1 MKISTFFYTLRQGII
16 NVFRNKWF
24 TLASMATIGACLFI
38 FGIAYSLLV
47 NFQHMVKTAEE
58 GVSITVFYEEGL
70 SQTEIDL
77 IGDQIEARTEVAKV
91 VFVSADEAWAEFSA
105 ELGEAAEGITENP
118 LVNSANHEVYLNDV
132 SAQANLVKYIEQI
145 EGVRKVN
152 QSEFTANLFT
162 GVNSLVTY
170 VSIGMI
176 AILLSVSVFLIS
188 NTVTIGISVR
198 KEEITVMKYIGATDF
213 FVRAPFVFEGI
224 IIGLIGSALPL
235 VLIYYIYEVAL
246 RFLAEKFA
254 FLSSLLVTLPVWDVF
269 TVLIPVSLAIG
280 VGIGFF
286 GSFFTVRKHLK
297 V

>member
-1 MKISTFFYTLRQGII
+1 MKISTFFYTLKQGII

-24 TLASMATIGACLFI
+24 TLASLATISACLFI

-58 GVSITVFYEEGL
+58 GVSITVFYDEGL
-70 SQTEIDL
+70 PQEEIDL
-77 IGDQIEARTEVAKV
+77 IGAQIEARTEVSKV

-132 SAQANLVKYIEQI
+132 SAQGHLVKYIEQI

-235 VLIYYIYEVAL
+235 VLLYYIYEVAL
-246 RFLAEKFA
+246 KFLAEKFA

-269 TVLIPVSLAIG
+269 VVLIPVSLVIG